1 MSIWWYLANMTI
13 SETTMKR
20 FKHLAKAAKIVI
32 AIPPSNAE
40 QERSLSILQ
49 KPKTQNQFLFFPLMK
64 GTLSGI
70 Y

>member
-20 FKHLAKAAKIVI
+20 FKHLAKVAKIVI

-40 QERSLSILQ
+40 QERLLSILQ
-49 KPKTQNQFLFFPLMK
+49 KPKTQNQFSFFLLMK

>member
-1 MSIWWYLANMTI
+1 
-13 SETTMKR
+13 MKR
-20 FKHLAKAAKIVI
+20 FKHLAKVVKIVI

-40 QERSLSILQ
+40 QERSLSILR
-49 KPKTQNQFLFFPLMK
+49 KPKIKNQFLCFLLMK

>member
-20 FKHLAKAAKIVI
+20 FKHLAQAAKIVI

-49 KPKTQNQFLFFPLMK
+49 KPKTQNQFSFFLLMK

>member
-1 MSIWWYLANMTI
+1 
-13 SETTMKR
+13 MKR

-49 KPKTQNQFLFFPLMK
+49 KPKTQNQFSFFLLMK